1 MKPVTL
7 LALAIAVA
15 TVGLCIL
22 IGQCTRKE
30 QFTVKPTTVAAKQ
43 RVATAA
49 AKQRVATAAKQ
60 RAAAAAASSAKQR
73 AAAAAQRSTKQANLQ
88 APTMRMM
95 NQTVSYKQIAP
106 VLATTASV
114 SLSKVSYD
122 ETMANVIECLSNKEN
137 ETARFLSCDTA
148 FAQLNELKGQHVV
161 VDRILQSL

>member
-49 AKQRVATAAKQ
+49 AKQRVATA
-60 RAAAAAASSAKQR
+60 AKQR